1 VIEFNSDRKRMS
13 VVLKN
18 PDGKVVVYTKGA
30 DSMLWDLMKK
40 SDFKQSTDETL
51 RVKIM
56 IILTHGIGICRRRS
70 SNITLWKS
78 FY

>member
-1 VIEFNSDRKRMS
+1 LNEIKISVFGKQEVYKILEVIEFNSDRKRMS

-40 SDFKQSTDETL
+40 TDFKHSTDETL
-51 RVKIM
+51 RVEKR
-56 IILTHGIGICRRRS
+56 L
-70 SNITLWKS
+70 
-78 FY
+78 F